1 MANERVLNEYCL
13 TIAAPGVS
21 SAKWGDNIVIVGGKV
36 DASSLQRLILGRLFP
51 PTSEPWKIYVDSLLP
66 PRLQT
71 SPLICSTDG
80 VCGIPV
86 DSHPGRRAQ
95 YSFEYPRKSERRPGH
110 RSLRGLPRRADS
122 EAAGWR
128 AVATGSEVYL
138 MKSSSSVA
146 RDQVGRKKR
155 I

>member
-1 MANERVLNEYCL
+1 MATERVLNEYCS

-21 SAKWGDNIVIVGGKV
+21 SAKWGDNVVGARLTQVAFKDGSLGGSYLPQ
-36 DASSLQRLILGRLFP
+36 ASRRDLCRF
-51 PTSEPWKIYVDSLLP
+51 TSPF

-95 YSFEYPRKSERRPGH
+95 CLFEYPRKSERRPGH
-110 RSLRGLPRRADS
+110 CSLRGLPRRAGS